1 MDAYSLGQYL
11 REARETRELS
21 LQQAEADLK
30 IRRFI
35 LEAFEAG
42 DFGALDVSPVQIRGF
57 LRNYARFLGLDE
69 DTVIQYY
76 DSSQQPDTRR
86 RGRRPQA
93 TQEPT
98 RPAGPQ
104 RSAEPP
110 ARPMPAPA
118 ARQPGDSQ
126 SMPVY
131 PGGRREVKRVR
142 RRRRFNL
149 LLVLVIA
156 AAAISIIAFVATRLI
171 EPPAGRTGTPVPAAT
186 QPGVAALPTLT
197 PTLPASAVPALSP
210 TPVLELQQSYAGE
223 PVLVTIGFTQR
234 TWVRVEADGEEI
246 FAGIVRPDELV
257 IEQRA
262 NGEIY
267 VQASNAQ
274 ALGVVY
280 NGQTQPVFGARG
292 QSVSISFRPGN
303 DIRVEGG
310 SVVLAATATPEPRL
324 TEVDLGGQPVA
335 ATETPEGADAIT
347 ATPTP
352 TATDATVT
360 EETPLPTS
368 TPDPSLPTQLPVL
381 GGGQVSAPPTPL
393 PPTPSPTVQVVDSV
407 PTATAGG
414 QPPTAEASPEPTNT
428 AAPSLPTAVL
438 PPRQTPS
445 NVTPTK
451 PPS

>member
-1 MDAYSLGQYL
+1 
-11 REARETRELS
+11 
-21 LQQAEADLK
+21 
-30 IRRFI
+30 
-35 LEAFEAG
+35 
-42 DFGALDVSPVQIRGF
+42 
-57 LRNYARFLGLDE
+57 
-69 DTVIQYY
+69 
-76 DSSQQPDTRR
+76 
-86 RGRRPQA
+86 
-93 TQEPT
+93 
-98 RPAGPQ
+98 
-104 RSAEPP
+104 
-110 ARPMPAPA
+110 
-118 ARQPGDSQ
+118 
-126 SMPVY
+126 MPVY
-131 PGGRREVKRVR
+131 PGGRREVKRAR
-142 RRRRFNL
+142 RRRRFNV

-156 AAAISIIAFVATRLI
+156 AAALSIIAFVATQLVV
-171 EPPAGRTGTPVPAAT
+171 PSTGRSGTPAPVAT

-262 NGEIY
+262 NGEVY

-292 QSVSISFRPGN
+292 QSVTISFRPGN

-324 TEVDLGGQPVA
+324 TEIDLGGQPVA
-335 ATETPEGADAIT
+335 GTETPDVAAEMSE
-347 ATPTP
+347 TPTP
-352 TATDATVT
+352 TVETVP

-381 GGGQVSAPPTPL
+381 GGGQVSAPPTQP
-393 PPTPSPTVQVVDSV
+393 PPTPSPTVQVVESV
-407 PTATAGG
+407 PTASTGG

-428 AAPSLPTAVL
+428 VAPSLPTAVL